1 MSRVIK
7 TGPKCD
13 NIYSNNKNEA
23 ERDDSSEERNPGD
36 HRDKSEITTRPRHA
50 NNHQKLE
57 DTRK

>member
-13 NIYSNNKNEA
+13 SIHSYNKKEA
-23 ERDDSSEERNPGD
+23 ERDDSSEERKPGD
-36 HRDKSEITTRPRHA
+36 HRDRSEITTSPRHA

-57 DTRK
+57 EARK